1 MSMDF
6 ALTEEQQMFQELFRD
21 FAQNEVQPLADA
33 IDREERPPLETLQKA
48 AEMQFMGL
56 PFAEEYGGAGIGAIG
71 YCLLVE
77 ELAKVCLATACSLG
91 IHTSAGA
98 MAISV
103 GGTDEQ
109 KTKYLVPLANGEKIG
124 AFCLSEPD
132 TGSDLSSIRMTAL
145 QQNDHYVLHGSKTY
159 VANGDIA
166 DIFTVFARLVPGPPE
181 DEIAGF
187 IVEKGYPGFKV
198 GRTERTM
205 GIRGCHVV
213 QLFFDDCV
221 VPAEGLLGGEEAEPS
236 RGAEIVAQTQD
247 FARLSMAAT
256 CLGAAEGAMEAS
268 VRFATDREQFGV
280 PLATKQAVSGM
291 IADMATEIEALRYLV
306 YRTAWAVEQ
315 NEKYTKLAAM
325 CKLFGSE
332 VACRAANKAV
342 QLHGGAGYIR
352 DLPVE
357 RMYRDA
363 RVTRILEGTS
373 EIQRFIIASD
383 VFQEQDLVLEP

>member
-1 MSMDF
+1 MDF
-6 ALTEEQQMFQELFRD
+6 ALTEEEEMFQDLFRD
-21 FAQNEVQPLADA
+21 FAQNEVAPLADT
-33 IDREERPPLETLQKA
+33 IDREERPPLETLKKA
-48 AEMQFMGL
+48 AEMELMGL
-56 PFAEEYGGAGIGAIG
+56 PFPEQYGGAGVGVLG

-98 MAISV
+98 MVIYLN
-103 GGTDEQ
+103 GTEEQ
-109 KTKYLVPLANGEKIG
+109 KNNYLVPLAKGEKLG
-124 AFCLSEPD
+124 AFCLTEPGA
-132 TGSDLSSIRMTAL
+132 GSDIAEIQTTAV
-145 QQNDHYVLHGSKTY
+145 QEHDHYVLNGTKTY
-159 VANGDIA
+159 VTNGDIA
-166 DIFTVFARLVPGPPE
+166 DVFTLFASTDAEAGTNG
-181 DEIAGF
+181 ITGF

-205 GIRGCHVV
+205 GIRGCSIAQVF
-213 QLFFDDCV
+213 LDDCRV
-221 VPAEGLLGGEEAEPS
+221 SVENVLGGEPGLGQGFDAAM
-236 RGAEIVAQTQD
+236 RTQD
-247 FARLSMAAT
+247 FSRLSMAAT

-268 VRFATDREQFGV
+268 VRFAKDREQFGV
-280 PLATKQAVSGM
+280 PIAKKQAISWM

-306 YRTAWAVEQ
+306 YRAAWAAEQ
-315 NEKYTKLAAM
+315 GEKYTSLAAM

-332 VACRAANKAV
+332 VACRVANKAV

-373 EIQRFIIASD
+373 EIQRFTIASHIFREED
-383 VFQEQDLVLEP
+383 VHLEP

>member
-1 MSMDF
+1 MDF

-21 FAQNEVQPLADA
+21 FAENEVAPLADV
-33 IDREERPPLETLQKA
+33 IDREERPPLETLKKA

-56 PFAEEYGGAGIGAIG
+56 PFPEEYGGAGIGAVG

-77 ELAKVCLATACSLG
+77 ELAKACLATACCLG
-91 IHTSAGA
+91 IHTSSGA
-98 MAISV
+98 MVIYL

-109 KTKYLVPLANGEKIG
+109 KAKYLAPLARGEKTG

-132 TGSDLSSIRMTAL
+132 AGSDSGSIRTTAVRE
-145 QQNDHYVLHGSKTY
+145 NGHYVLNGSKIY

-166 DIFTVFARLVPGPPE
+166 EVFTVFARTSREAADKGMT
-181 DEIAGF
+181 GF

-205 GIRGCHVV
+205 GIRGCHVA
-213 QLFFDDCV
+213 QLFFDDCL
-221 VPAEGLLGGEEAEPS
+221 VPMDNVLGGEANGLG
-236 RGAEIVAQTQD
+236 RGAETVSQTQD
-247 FARLSMAAT
+247 FGRLSMAAT
-256 CLGAAEGAMEAS
+256 CLGAAEGAMQAS
-268 VRFATDREQFGV
+268 VRFAKDREQFGV
-280 PLATKQAVSGM
+280 PLARKQAVSSM

-306 YRTAWAVEQ
+306 YRTAWAFEQ
-315 NEKYTKLAAM
+315 GEKYTRLAAM

-332 VACRAANKAV
+332 MACRVANKAV

-352 DLPVE
+352 DLPIE

-373 EIQRFIIASD
+373 EMQRFVIASD
-383 VFQEQDLVLEP
+383 VFREQDLPLEP

>member
-1 MSMDF
+1 MDF

-21 FAQNEVQPLADA
+21 FAENEVAPLADA
-33 IDREERPPLETLQKA
+33 IDQEERPPLETLQKA

-56 PFAEEYGGAGIGAIG
+56 PFPEEYGGAGIGALG

-77 ELAKVCLATACSLG
+77 ELAKVCLATACCLG
-91 IHTSAGA
+91 IHTSSGA
-98 MAISV
+98 MVIYL

-109 KTKYLVPLANGEKIG
+109 KAKYLLPLASGEKIG

-132 TGSDLSSIRMTAL
+132 AGSDISSIRTTAVSE
-145 QQNDHYVLHGSKTY
+145 NDHYILKGSKTY
-159 VANGDIA
+159 VANGDLA
-166 DIFTVFARLVPGPPE
+166 EVFTVFAQTSS
-181 DEIAGF
+181 DESEVGISAF
-187 IVEKGYPGFKV
+187 IVEKGYPGFRV
-198 GRTERTM
+198 GRVERTM

-213 QLFFDDCV
+213 QLFFDECP
-221 VPAEGLLGGEEAEPS
+221 VPEENLLGGEEKGLGG
-236 RGAEIVAQTQD
+236 GAEIIGQTQD
-247 FARLSMAAT
+247 FARLSMGAT
-256 CLGAAEGAMEAS
+256 CLGTAEGAMQAS
-268 VRFATDREQFGV
+268 VRFAKDREQFGV
-280 PLATKQAVSGM
+280 PLAKKQAISGF

-315 NEKYTKLAAM
+315 GEKYTHLAAM

-332 VACRAANKAV
+332 AACRVANKAV

-352 DLPVE
+352 DLPIE

-373 EIQRFIIASD
+373 EIQRFVIASD
-383 VFQEQDLVLEP
+383 IFREQDLLLEP

>member
-1 MSMDF
+1 MDF

-21 FAQNEVQPLADA
+21 FAQNEVAPLADT
-33 IDREERPPLETLQKA
+33 IDREERPPLETLKKA
-48 AEMQFMGL
+48 AEMELMGL
-56 PFAEEYGGAGIGAIG
+56 PFPEQYGGAGVGVLG

-98 MAISV
+98 MVIYLN
-103 GGTDEQ
+103 GTEEQ
-109 KTKYLVPLANGEKIG
+109 KNNYLVPLAKGEKLG
-124 AFCLSEPD
+124 AFCLTEPGA
-132 TGSDLSSIRMTAL
+132 GSDIAEIQTTAL
-145 QQNDHYVLHGSKTY
+145 RENDHYVLNGTKTY
-159 VANGDIA
+159 VTNGDLA
-166 DIFTVFARLVPGPPE
+166 GVFTLFASTDAEAGTNGLT
-181 DEIAGF
+181 GF

-205 GIRGCHVV
+205 GIRGCSIAQVF
-213 QLFFDDCV
+213 LDDCR
-221 VPAEGLLGGEEAEPS
+221 VPVENVLGGESGLGQGFDAAM
-236 RGAEIVAQTQD
+236 RTQD
-247 FARLSMAAT
+247 FSRLSMAAT

-268 VRFATDREQFGV
+268 VRFAKDREQFGV
-280 PLATKQAVSGM
+280 PIAKKQAISWM

-306 YRTAWAVEQ
+306 YRAAWAVEQ
-315 NEKYTKLAAM
+315 DQKYTSLAAM

-332 VACRAANKAV
+332 VACRVANKAV

-373 EIQRFIIASD
+373 EIQRFTIASHIFREED
-383 VFQEQDLVLEP
+383 VHLEP

>member
-1 MSMDF
+1 MDF

-21 FAQNEVQPLADA
+21 FAQNEVAPLADA

-48 AEMQFMGL
+48 AEMEFMGL
-56 PFAEEYGGAGIGAIG
+56 PFPEEYGGAGIGVIA

-77 ELAKVCLATACSLG
+77 ELAKVCLATACCVG
-91 IHTSAGA
+91 IHTSSGA
-98 MAISV
+98 MVISLS
-103 GGTDEQ
+103 GTEKQ
-109 KTKYLVPLANGEKIG
+109 KTKYLVPLAKGERMG
-124 AFCLSEPD
+124 AFCLTEPGA
-132 TGSDLSSIRMTAL
+132 GSDMAEIQTTAVREDG
-145 QQNDHYVLHGSKTY
+145 QYVLNGTKIY

-166 DIFTVFARLVPGPPE
+166 EVFTVFANTDPE
-181 DEIAGF
+181 AGSKGITGF
-187 IVEKGYPGFKV
+187 IVEKDYPGFKV

-205 GIRGCHVV
+205 GIRGCSVA
-213 QLFFDDCV
+213 QLFFDDCR
-221 VPAEGLLGGEEAEPS
+221 VPRQNVLGGEEEGLGK
-236 RGAEIVAQTQD
+236 GADAALQTQD
-247 FARLSMAAT
+247 FSRLSMAAT

-268 VRFATDREQFGV
+268 VRFAKDREQFGV
-280 PLATKQAVSGM
+280 PLAKKQAISSM

-315 NEKYTKLAAM
+315 GEGYTSLAAM

-332 VACRAANKAV
+332 VACRVANKAV

-352 DLPVE
+352 DLPIE

-373 EIQRFIIASD
+373 ELQRFVIASEI
-383 VFQEQDLVLEP
+383 FRQEDLELEP